1 MLQGVFPVVRAE
13 VADNDDGV
21 AAFPEHPSLVLAVT
35 DADSQA
41 AVERLRAAY
50 DEGAITASDYD
61 RRAGMAAMAQS
72 RRDLNTAFLGLVE
85 VSADEVRRSVA
96 PESGRGLAVAAHVSG
111 WFLFLVGPLVFYV
124 LAPPGS
130 YARREAAKAVN
141 LSALAFFGLVF
152 AAVLAVVNDHVGGP
166 LAVLILG
173 CWWLTSLVSAVQ
185 AAKGNDW
192 QHPLSRWLP
201 LEVVGG

>member
-1 MLQGVFPVVRAE
+1 MTPVVRPHA
-13 VADNDDGV
+13 ADKDDAV
-21 AAFPEHPSLVLAVT
+21 TAFPEHPSLVLAVT
-35 DADSQA
+35 DADRQA

-72 RRDLNTAFLGLVE
+72 RRDLNTAFLGLVD
-85 VSADEVRRSVA
+85 VSADDVRRSMV
-96 PESGRGLAVAAHVSG
+96 PETGRGLAVAAHVSG
-111 WFLFLVGPLVFYV
+111 WVLFLVGPLVCYV
-124 LAPPGS
+124 LAPAGS

-141 LSALAFFGLVF
+141 LSALAFLGLLV
-152 AAVLAVVNDHVGGP
+152 AATLALVNDHVGGP

-192 QHPLSRWLP
+192 HHPLSRWLP
-201 LEVVGG
+201 LEVVRG